1 MLKSFKMMDPKDEL
15 QADHLQGTGIIGI
28 LQKRFRVIPR
38 LCFVR
43 FQTFLE
49 VYFWSEPS

>member
-1 MLKSFKMMDPKDEL
+1 MMDPKDEH
-15 QADHLQGTGIIGI
+15 QADRDHLQGTGIIGI
-28 LQKRFRVIPR
+28 LQKRFRVIPH